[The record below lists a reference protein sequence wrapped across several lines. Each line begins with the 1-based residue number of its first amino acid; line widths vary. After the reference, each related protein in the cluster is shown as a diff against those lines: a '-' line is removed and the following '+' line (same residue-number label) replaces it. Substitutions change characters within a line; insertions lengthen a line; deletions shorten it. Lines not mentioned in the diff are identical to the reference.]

1 MKKPELNTELDKKLY
16 EVIQPIAKKHV
27 AGEDAFINGVFLWS
41 ETQEERQKLL
51 DYIIEHEITDDQ
63 DVMEI
68 QMCMADGVEPE
79 FIE

>member
-16 EVIQPIAKKHV
+16 EIIEPIAQKHV
-27 AGEDAFINGVFLWS
+27 AGADAFIEGVFLWS

-51 DYIIEHEITDDQ
+51 DYIIEHDIDDDQ

-68 QMCMADGVEPE
+68 QMCINDGVEPE
-79 FIE
+79 FAE